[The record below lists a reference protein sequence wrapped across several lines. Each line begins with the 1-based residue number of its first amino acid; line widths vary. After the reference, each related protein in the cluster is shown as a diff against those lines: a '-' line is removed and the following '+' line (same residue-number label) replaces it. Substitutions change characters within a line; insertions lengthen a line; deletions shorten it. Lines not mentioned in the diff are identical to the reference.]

1 MQVPP
6 WRTGAFVRKMRL
18 EQGLTQWQLAHLA
31 GEPFEVEDIH
41 RLERGMAGAMRPDHL
56 EQILVVMESDLAAL
70 YQWSVRAE
78 AKQPAVPGQDAGAP
92 IASQAHELAPAI
104 GTFDQARQRLQA
116 AMLAARD
123 TRNRSVEL
131 LAVSRKLR
139 DGWPG
144 TPPPTG
150 LDLFSQR

>member
-1 MQVPP
+1 MQVLT
-6 WRTGAFVRKMRL
+6 WRTGAFVRKLRL

-56 EQILVVMESDLAAL
+56 EQILAVMQSDLAAL
-70 YQWSVRAE
+70 YQWCVL
-78 AKQPAVPGQDAGAP
+78 AKEMQPAASEQGAGVP
-92 IASQAHELAPAI
+92 IASQVRELAPAV
-104 GTFDQARQRLQA
+104 GKFDQARQRLQV

-123 TRNRSVEL
+123 TRNRSVEI

-139 DGWPG
+139 DGWSG
-144 TPPPTG
+144 TPPPTA
-150 LDLFSQR
+150 LDLSSQR

>member
-6 WRTGAFVRKMRL
+6 WRTGAFVRKLRL

-78 AKQPAVPGQDAGAP
+78 AKQPAVPGQDAGSP